1 MTDKLPDLRLDTNAG
16 KVVEDKRKTISPY
29 NSVKNLKY
37 AKLPAKCNDCIYR
50 SIEAGGNGK
59 CSQYEVDAACGV
71 RKDIKKFLNK
81 LDTRNADDLAAL
93 LDFLTKQTMEN
104 VMIAFAQSK
113 MDGNIPDRNTRSEVN
128 NLLNIIKI
136 LKELSSVEV
145 SETREFDKAGDIKG
159 IFRTLKSGGGGFN
172 D

>member
-1 MTDKLPDLRLDTNAG
+1 MIQMTDFNLDKDTG
-16 KVVEDKRKTISPY
+16 KIKEDKRKVISPY
-29 NSVKNLKY
+29 NSVKTLKY

-59 CSQYEVDAACGV
+59 CPKYEEDAACAI
-71 RKDIKKFLNK
+71 RKDIKKFLSQI
-81 LDTRNADDLAAL
+81 DTRKTEDLGAL

-104 VMIAFAQSK
+104 VLIAFSQSK

-128 NLLNIIKI
+128 SLLNIIKI

-145 SETREFDKAGDIKG
+145 SETREYDKAGEIKG
-159 IFRTLKSGGGGFN
+159 LFRTLKRGN
-172 D
+172 KY